1 MTRVKPTN
9 PELLTVIRFL
19 RKKARDSNAPIWRD
33 VADRLSSSKRRRVA
47 VNLSRLNRHTRA
59 KETVVVPGKVL
70 GAGKLD
76 HPISVAAFSFS
87 TQAKLKISKARGKC
101 LSIFDLLDANPD
113 GGNVKIME

>member
-9 PELLTVIRFL
+9 PELLSIIRSL
-19 RKKARDSNAPIWRD
+19 KKETRYSDAPIWRD
-33 VADRLSSSKRRRVA
+33 VADHLSSSRRRRVA

-70 GAGKLD
+70 GAGNLD

-87 TQAKLKISKARGKC
+87 TQARLKVAKAKGKC
-101 LSIFDLLDANPD
+101 LSISELLKVNPK
-113 GGNVKIME
+113 GSNVRIMK

>member
-1 MTRVKPTN
+1 MARVKPTN
-9 PELLTVIRFL
+9 PELLTVIRSL

-70 GAGKLD
+70 GAGNLD
-76 HPISVAAFSFS
+76 HSISVAAFSFS
-87 TQAKLKISKARGKC
+87 TQARLKISKARGKC
-101 LSIFDLLDANPD
+101 LSIFDLLEANPD
-113 GGNVKIME
+113 GSNVKMVE

>member
-9 PELLTVIRFL
+9 PELLTVIRSL
-19 RKKARDSNAPIWRD
+19 RKKARESNAPIWLD
-33 VADRLSSSKRRRVA
+33 VADHLSSSRSRRIA

-70 GAGKLD
+70 GAGNLD

-87 TQAKLKISKARGKC
+87 TQARLKISKAKGKC
-101 LSIFDLLDANPD
+101 LSISDLLKANPK
-113 GGNVKIME
+113 GSNVKIMR

>member
-9 PELLTVIRFL
+9 PELLTVIRSL

-33 VADRLSSSKRRRVA
+33 VAECLSSSKRRRVA

-87 TQAKLKISKARGKC
+87 TQARLKISKAKGKC

-113 GGNVKIME
+113 GSNVKIME

>member
-9 PELLTVIRFL
+9 PELLTVICFL

-113 GGNVKIME
+113 GSNVKIME